1 MLSRRLVTL
10 TSTITV
16 NSFTTTV
23 GGDNGHMVVK
33 EFASAVVDADAGALL
48 SVYACYGVSVLLTLT
63 QTHSQRSSRDAILS
77 VDSDGTKESCIK
89 ANSY

>member
-1 MLSRRLVTL
+1 M
-10 TSTITV
+10 
-16 NSFTTTV
+16 NSFTTAI
-23 GGDNGHMVVK
+23 GEEYGHIVVK

-48 SVYACYGVSVLLTLT
+48 SVYACYGVSVLLTLI